1 MSDIIKAEMISRR
14 SAFSLFGKAAIFA
27 IAASSA
33 TALVIS
39 DAEAQ
44 TVGMTRRQERR
55 HGRHERREGRRTG
68 RHERREQR
76 RTGTATDG
84 TATPTGAAK

>member
-1 MSDIIKAEMISRR
+1 MSETINAEALSRR
-14 SAFSLFGKAAIFA
+14 SALSLFGKAAIFA

-68 RHERREQR
+68 RHERREHR
-76 RTGTATDG
+76 RTGTV
-84 TATPTGAAK
+84 TPQ